1 MEILTLLKANIK
13 HKKGSFISIIL
24 LMIIISMSLMSILS
38 VRDNSMQSV
47 KNAYEQSGAGD
58 IVGFITAAQLTENLL
73 QSVENH
79 ELVGR
84 VEKYHAIFINKAE
97 VGEEVTTNGWAAYKL
112 RSGLKFFNKKLNA
125 YEQKVPELFD
135 GEIYVTQGIL
145 TNMKCA
151 VGDKMVLYTIGGRY
165 EFTIKGVAEEP
176 VCGAA
181 VIGWKDVFISDNDF
195 EQMLSEGKAAEND
208 DGIAEGYELHI
219 SKSDNCK
226 LSNGKFKRQLN
237 LDTGIIDN
245 SLLSLTKDAS
255 INYTTI
261 YSKIISTCMLV
272 FTAIL
277 TVIVLIVM
285 GHSISAGIE
294 MEYVNLGILKSQGLT
309 NGRLRAILILQYLMA
324 QIIGSTVGTICALP
338 LTKALSNVFQPIT
351 GIIAE
356 NNIAF
361 FQSFVIILIILIIS
375 AAFVFLITRKIGK
388 ISPVRAISGGKN
400 EIFFDSR
407 IKAPIYKKGL
417 SASLALRQFTSDKRR
432 YAASMAVAAILV
444 FFMMTITVLG
454 DAMNS
459 QTTAEA
465 LGSIL
470 CNIGVSF
477 TESPD
482 DKMREDIEK
491 TISEYSQIE
500 KEYYMRSSYIS
511 IDGEEMWCGMYE
523 DVSSLVILK
532 GRMPKYDNEIVITEI
547 VEDELGIGIGDEVTL
562 SYKDKSSRYIISGI
576 NQNINDM
583 GRNFSMSL
591 KAAEKLGIDGARWC
605 GYSIS
610 DETRADDIVKALN
623 SRFSG
628 KLDALHYDEN
638 GYADDI
644 YNIAIDAMKAVIYSF
659 SIIFALVTVHMVCS
673 KAFIHEK
680 TDIGIYKAIGFTS
693 RNLRL
698 QFAVRFLIVSI
709 FGSVIGSVLSILFS
723 GRLLILLLRSI
734 GITYLVLDF
743 TPFTFIMP
751 IILICICF
759 FLFAYFISKKI
770 KSVAVRELVVE

>member
-24 LMIIISMSLMSILS
+24 LMIIISMSLISILS
-38 VRDNSMQSV
+38 VRNNSMQSV
-47 KNAYEQSGAGD
+47 ENAYEQSGAGD
-58 IVGFITAAQLTENLL
+58 IVGFITRNQLTENLF
-73 QSVENH
+73 QSVEDH
-79 ELVGR
+79 EFVQR
-84 VEKYHAIFINKAE
+84 VEKYHVIFIDKAE
-97 VGEEVTTNGWAAYKL
+97 IGEEITTNGWAACKL
-112 RSGLKFFNKKLNA
+112 RSGLKLFDKKLNA
-125 YEQKVPELFD
+125 YEQKTPELSD

-145 TNMKCA
+145 TNMKCG
-151 VGDKMVLYTIGGRY
+151 VGDKMALHTIGGKY
-165 EFTIKGVAEEP
+165 EFTIKGVVAEP
-176 VCGAA
+176 VFGAA

-195 EQMLSEGKAAEND
+195 EQMLSEGKAAETYHSA
-208 DGIAEGYELHI
+208 AEGYEIHI
-219 SKSDNCK
+219 TKSDDCK
-226 LSNGKFKRQLN
+226 LSNGKFKRQIN

-245 SLLSLTKDAS
+245 SILSLTKDAS
-255 INYTTI
+255 INYTTL
-261 YSKIISTCMLV
+261 YSKITSTCMMV
-272 FTAIL
+272 FIAIL

-309 NGRLRAILILQYLMA
+309 NGRLRAILILQYLVA
-324 QIIGSTVGTICALP
+324 QIIGSAVGTICALP

-400 EIFFDSR
+400 EIYFDSR

-432 YAASMAVAAILV
+432 YAAAMAVASILV
-444 FFMMTITVLG
+444 FFMMTINVLG

-459 QTTAEA
+459 KTTTEA

-470 CNIGVSF
+470 CNISVSF
-477 TESPD
+477 TDTPD
-482 DKMREDIEK
+482 DNMREDVEK
-491 TISEYSQIE
+491 TICEYSQIE
-500 KEYYMRSSYIS
+500 KKYYMTSKYIS

-532 GRMPKYDNEIVITEI
+532 GRTPKYDNEIVITEI
-547 VEDELGIGIGDEVTL
+547 VKDELGIGIGDEVTL
-562 SYKDKSSRYIISGI
+562 SYKDKSGKYIISGI
-576 NQNINDM
+576 NQYLNDV

-591 KAAEKLGIDGARWC
+591 KAAEKLGIDGARWG
-605 GYSIS
+605 GYLIS
-610 DETRADDIVKALN
+610 DESKTDDIVNVLNSKFSGKIDALN
-623 SRFSG
+623 S
-628 KLDALHYDEN
+628 DEN
-638 GYADDI
+638 GSSDDI
-644 YNIAIDAMKAVIYSF
+644 YNIALDAMKAVIYSF
-659 SIIFALVTVHMVCS
+659 SVIFALVTVHMVCS

-709 FGSVIGSVLSILFS
+709 FGAVIGSVLSILFS
-723 GRLLILLLRSI
+723 GRLLILLLKSI
-734 GITYLVLDF
+734 GITYLVLDY
-743 TPFTFIMP
+743 TPLTFIMP
-751 IILICICF
+751 IALICICF
-759 FLFAYFISKKI
+759 FVFAYFISKKI
-770 KSVAVRELVVE
+770 KNVAIRDLVIE